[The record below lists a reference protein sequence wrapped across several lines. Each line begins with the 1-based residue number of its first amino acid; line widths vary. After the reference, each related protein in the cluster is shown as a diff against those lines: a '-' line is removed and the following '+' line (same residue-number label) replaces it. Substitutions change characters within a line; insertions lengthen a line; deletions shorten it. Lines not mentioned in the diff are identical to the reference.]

1 MTENASFRRTAW
13 KKFKRDPLA
22 VTGLCGVVGAL
33 LLAIFAPLIS
43 NQRPLLMIDG
53 GTWSMPFLRPL
64 FAPDSPEVLVECS
77 FNYLLLWLPVAG
89 VAWLLRGKYPRTAKW
104 SLAAVSVALL
114 LPFLL
119 IKPRLDKTD
128 YLAER
133 GTPGK
138 VMIFAP
144 NPYGPFEQKA
154 GVNEKPNAR
163 HWLGSDPIGRDL
175 TARMLYGGRVSLAV
189 GLAATAIALVI
200 GTGIGICSGYFGGRF
215 DLVTM
220 RIVEI
225 FICFPSFLLL
235 LILMSMLRDYKFE
248 QSILVVIL
256 VIGLTDWIGFCRLVR
271 GEVLKVRA
279 LPYISSC
286 EVAGMPVRRL
296 MFYHLLPNV
305 SAPLL
310 ISFTF
315 GIVGSIL
322 AESGLSF
329 LGFGVQ
335 APTASWGGLLRQA
348 LDDPFQYWQLTLFPG
363 LALFWLV
370 CAFNF
375 AGEGLRK
382 IFDPRA
388 MDQ

>member
-1 MTENASFRRTAW
+1 MDEVISLRRSAW

-22 VTGLCGVVGAL
+22 ITGLCGVILMVLMAVL
-33 LLAIFAPLIS
+33 APLIS
-43 NQRPLLMIDG
+43 NQRPLLMIDDG
-53 GTWSMPFLRPL
+53 AWSMPFLHSL
-64 FAPDSPEVLVECS
+64 FAPDSSEVLVES
-77 FNYLLLWLPVAG
+77 VFNYFLLWLPFG
-89 VAWLLRGKYPRTAKW
+89 LIAWLAAKKW
-104 SLAAVSVALL
+104 ARAARWGLLAASLA
-114 LPFLL
+114 LL
-119 IKPRLDKTD
+119 IPFFLAKPRLDKTD
-128 YLAER
+128 YLGQR
-133 GTPGK
+133 GAPGK
-138 VMIFAP
+138 IMIFAP

-154 GVNEKPNAR
+154 RVNEKPNAR
-163 HWLGSDPIGRDL
+163 HWLGSDNIGRDL
-175 TARMLYGGRVSLAV
+175 TARMLYGARVSLAV
-189 GLAATAIALVI
+189 GLAATGIALLI
-200 GTGIGICSGYFGGRF
+200 GTTIGICSGYFGGRF
-215 DLVTM
+215 DLITM

-248 QSILVVIL
+248 QSILVVIA

-271 GEVLKVRA
+271 GEVLKVRT

-286 EVAGMPVRRL
+286 EVAGMPVRHL

-348 LDDPFQYWQLTLFPG
+348 LDDPFHYWQLTLFPG
-363 LALFWLV
+363 IALFLIV
-370 CAFNF
+370 CSFNF
-375 AGEGLRK
+375 TGEGLRK
-382 IFDPRA
+382 IFDPKA
-388 MDQ
+388 